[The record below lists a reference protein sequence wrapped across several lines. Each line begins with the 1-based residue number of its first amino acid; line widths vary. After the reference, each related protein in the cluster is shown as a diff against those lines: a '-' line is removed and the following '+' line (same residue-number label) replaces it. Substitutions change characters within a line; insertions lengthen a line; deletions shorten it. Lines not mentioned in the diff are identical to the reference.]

1 MGCKAA
7 ETTCNTSNTLGP
19 GTANECTVQQWFK
32 KFCKGDRSLEDE
44 VWWLATGSDQPR
56 AIIETDHL
64 TTIGEVAEEINID
77 LFTVIGH
84 LKQIE
89 KVKRLDKWV
98 LHELTESEKKKKK
111 NQTKAS
117 FWSVVFSFSTQQQ
130 WAISQLDCDVRWK
143 VDFIQ
148 QLVTTSSVAGPR
160 WSFKELPKAK
170 LAPRKSHGHSLM
182 VCCPSDPLQ
191 LSESWWNSYIWEVRS
206 ENQGD
211 AWKTAMPAAGT
222 DQQKGPVSSPGQYP
236 TACPNPEA
244 QAFTTAINKL
254 ISHWQRCIDC
264 NGSDFDE

>member
-98 LHELTESEKKKKK
+98 LHELTT
-111 NQTKAS
+111 NQQNRP
-117 FWSVVFSFSTQQQ
+117 FEV
-130 WAISQLDCDVRWK
+130 L
-143 VDFIQ
+143 
-148 QLVTTSSVAGPR
+148 SS
-160 WSFKELPKAK
+160 LI
-170 LAPRKSHGHSLM
+170 LHNNNAPFPYQTVMCK
-182 VCCPSDPLQ
+182 D
-191 LSESWWNSYIWEVRS
+191 
-206 ENQGD
+206 
-211 AWKTAMPAAGT
+211 K
-222 DQQKGPVSSPGQYP
+222 
-236 TACPNPEA
+236 
-244 QAFTTAINKL
+244 
-254 ISHWQRCIDC
+254 CILC
-264 NGSDFDE
+264 NRQ